1 MTLKDKLIKICK
13 ENATLYGFASVE
25 DYQDYMTDELKG
37 YPNAIAIGMKI
48 PDKIIDNIKSGRG
61 ELDYQDTYNRLNKK
75 LDDTTNKLENII
87 KKEGYQAKSVNASY
101 IIPDGKLYGELSHK
115 MIANLAGLGWIG
127 KSCLLITP
135 EYGPRLRWAT
145 LLTDY
150 DLETENNPLNS
161 RCNDCRLCVQ
171 KCPSHALN
179 DVEFRKED
187 PRSVRYDAFKC
198 SRYFDKLES
207 MNRPRL
213 CGLCVKVCPWGKKSN

>member
-1 MTLKDKLIKICK
+1 MTLKDKIDNICI
-13 ENATLYGFASVE
+13 NMTTLHGYASIE
-25 DYQDYMTDELKG
+25 DYQQYMIDELKG
-37 YPNAIAIGMKI
+37 YSHAIVVGIKI
-48 PDKIIDNIKSGRG
+48 PDNIIDNLESAQG
-61 ELDYQDTYNRLNKK
+61 ELDYQDSYNRINTKLNQI
-75 LDDTTNKLENII
+75 TSELENLI
-87 KKEGYQAKSVNASY
+87 KNEGYSAKSVKASY

-150 DLETENNPLNS
+150 DLKTENNPVKS
-161 RCNDCRLCVQ
+161 QCNNCRLCVE
-171 KCPSHALN
+171 KCPSQALN
-179 DVEFRKED
+179 DVEFRPED
-187 PRSVRYDAFKC
+187 SRSVRYDAYKC
-198 SRYFDKLES
+198 SEYFDKLEK